1 LQRAVIALETVQFF
15 IGFGLA
21 IWLLASHSTG
31 AGGSAA
37 SLLLVYWALNLPALG
52 QEIAVIAW
60 QYPAFRNVTLR
71 LLEPLG
77 AIEQR
82 TGESAGTVPQTQA
95 AAASI
100 TVENVTITAAGHTI
114 LHDVDLRIDPGEHI
128 AIVGP
133 SGAGK
138 SSLVGLLLG
147 WHRAASG
154 RVLAD
159 GRELDE
165 SHLDQLRAQTAWIDP
180 AVQIWNR
187 PLAANLQYGLAGA
200 PRMSLDEAIDAAELR
215 RVLDRLPNG
224 LATPLGEG
232 GGLVSGG
239 EGQRVRFGR
248 ALLRPGIRLVILDEP
263 FRGLDL
269 DQRRALLQRARE
281 LWCDATLLSISH
293 DVSETLSFNRVIVL
307 DSGRVVEDDNPLRL
321 AEQQS
326 SRLYAML
333 QAEHAAREGLWSA
346 ADWRHL
352 RLDDGK
358 VVQS

>member
-1 LQRAVIALETVQFF
+1 
-15 IGFGLA
+15 
-21 IWLLASHSTG
+21 
-31 AGGSAA
+31 
-37 SLLLVYWALNLPALG
+37 
-52 QEIAVIAW
+52 
-60 QYPAFRNVTLR
+60 
-71 LLEPLG
+71 
-77 AIEQR
+77 
-82 TGESAGTVPQTQA
+82 
-95 AAASI
+95 
-100 TVENVTITAAGHTI
+100 
-114 LHDVDLRIDPGEHI
+114 
-128 AIVGP
+128 
-133 SGAGK
+133 
-138 SSLVGLLLG
+138 
-147 WHRAASG
+147 
-154 RVLAD
+154 
-159 GRELDE
+159 
-165 SHLDQLRAQTAWIDP
+165 
-180 AVQIWNR
+180 
-187 PLAANLQYGLAGA
+187 
-200 PRMSLDEAIDAAELR
+200 MSLDEAIDAAELR

-281 LWCDATLLSISH
+281 LWRDATLLSISH